1 MSVVGLQIRAGVHTG
16 EVEVREGDL
25 GGLAVHIGARIMGL
39 AGHGE
44 VLASTVKDL
53 LAGAELEFIDRS
65 EHELK
70 GVPGSWHLFT
80 AVTHAPS

>member
-1 MSVVGLQIRAGVHTG
+1 
-16 EVEVREGDL
+16 
-25 GGLAVHIGARIMGL
+25 MGL

-80 AVTHAPS
+80 AVTPAPS